1 MRLYVHTFIL
11 YAENEKPENEQPP
24 AFLPLFHP
32 HATIIGHLPTKD
44 FMTKFAFF
52 CSKFKVLGF
61 PQFLCRSY

>member
-11 YAENEKPENEQPP
+11 YAENEKPKNKQPP

-32 HATIIGHLPTKD
+32 HATIIGHLHTKD

-52 CSKFKVLGF
+52 CSKF
-61 PQFLCRSY
+61 